1 LINIFTDSDSVTSN
15 NLIEITFKYELQLV
29 ALTQM
34 NHYRLKIKLPLRLRF
49 RHTNSVC
56 SDV

>member
-15 NLIEITFKYELQLV
+15 NLIEIIFKYELQLV

-34 NHYRLKIKLPLRLRF
+34 NHYRLNYHCVYGLYIRIQCVL
-49 RHTNSVC
+49 
-56 SDV
+56 